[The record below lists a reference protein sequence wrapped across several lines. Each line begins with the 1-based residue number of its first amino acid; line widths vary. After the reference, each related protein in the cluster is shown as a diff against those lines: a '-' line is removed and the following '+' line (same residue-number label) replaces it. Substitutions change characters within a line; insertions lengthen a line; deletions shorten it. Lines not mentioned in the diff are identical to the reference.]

1 MKSIYFFLR
10 YSRRYVL
17 LAVLAGIISG
27 LSSTGLLA
35 LINAALKSKAHS
47 ASTLMLVF
55 VALCMVIALSRI
67 ASELLLSRIAQKAM
81 FELRMNLCNQ
91 VLRVPLRRLEK
102 IGGHRILTALTDDV
116 PAITNAVASIPVL
129 CINAAIV
136 VGCLVYLGFLS
147 WLALPGMM
155 IFLVLGIATYQFA
168 VLRGLRYFK
177 AARADGDSL
186 FHHFQSLTGGIKEL
200 KLNRSRREAF
210 TAEVLEPTAESF
222 KRHNLSGQ
230 AIYTVAASWG
240 QLLSFVVIGLVI
252 FVLPVFISIS
262 EQVLTGYAL
271 ALFFMTTPLQGI
283 MLSAPNLGRANV
295 ALNNLDDLGLQLS
308 SQSIEVDQHSLSP
321 PQASWNSFKLI
332 DVSHQYRQEGQEH
345 NFVLGPINLS
355 FVPGEIVFITGGNGS
370 GKTTFAKILAG
381 LYAPETGEIR
391 LDDKSVTDQNRVA
404 FREHFSTVF
413 SDFHLFDSLLGL
425 GGPKLDYRAQEYLVQ
440 LQLNHKVEIK
450 GGKLSTIELSQ
461 GQRKRLALLTAFLED
476 RPIYLFDEWAADQDP
491 TFKKFFYYDLLQELK
506 SRGKTMFVISH
517 DDSYFEVADR
527 ILKFEN
533 GQLVCDSSEVVVDRQ
548 PDLLAMQVA

>member
-1 MKSIYFFLR
+1 MR

-17 LAVLAGIISG
+17 LAVLTGIISG

-35 LINAALKSKAHS
+35 LINTALKSNGHS
-47 ASTLMLVF
+47 ASNLMLVF
-55 VALCMVIALSRI
+55 VAVCIVIALSRI
-67 ASELLLSRIAQKAM
+67 ASELLLSQIAQKAM
-81 FELRMNLCNQ
+81 FEMRLNLCNQ
-91 VLRVPLRRLEK
+91 VLRVPLRRLEE
-102 IGGHRILTALTDDV
+102 IGVHRVLTTLTDDV
-116 PAITNAVASIPVL
+116 PAITNAVASVPVL

-147 WLALPGMM
+147 LLALPAML
-155 IFLVLGIATYQFA
+155 IFMVLGIATYQFA

-177 AARADGDSL
+177 AARVDGDRL

-210 TAEVLEPTAESF
+210 TSEVLEPAAASF
-222 KRHNLSGQ
+222 KRNNLSGQ

-240 QLLSFVVIGLVI
+240 QLLSFVVIGLLI
-252 FVLPVFISIS
+252 FVLPVMVNIS

-271 ALFFMTTPLQGI
+271 ALLFMTTPLQGI

-295 ALNNLDDLGLQLS
+295 ALNNMEELGLQLS
-308 SQSIEVDQHSLSP
+308 SQSIELDQRSLML
-321 PQASWNSFKLI
+321 PQTSWRRLELI
-332 DVSHQYRQEGQEH
+332 DITHQYRQEGQEH
-345 NFVLGPINLS
+345 NFVLGPINLR

-391 LDDKSVTDQNRVA
+391 LDGQAVTDHNRVD

-425 GGPKLDYRAQEYLVQ
+425 GGPKLDYRAQDYLAQ
-440 LQLNHKVEIK
+440 LQLSHKVQIK
-450 GGKLSTIELSQ
+450 GGKLSTIQLSQ

-491 TFKKFFYYDLLQELK
+491 TFKKFFYYELLQELK
-506 SRGKTMFVISH
+506 SRGKTIFVISH
-517 DDSYFEVADR
+517 DDSYYDVADR
-527 ILKFEN
+527 LLKFES
-533 GQLVCDSSEVVVDRQ
+533 GKLLSDSYDVAADQ
-548 PDLLAMQVA
+548 LAMQVA

>member
-1 MKSIYFFLR
+1 MKSIYFFMR

-17 LAVLAGIISG
+17 MAVLTGIISG

-35 LINAALKSKAHS
+35 LINASLKAKAYS
-47 ASTLMLVF
+47 ASTLLLVF
-55 VALCMVIALSRI
+55 IALCITIALSRI
-67 ASELLLSRIAQKAM
+67 ASELLLSRIGQKAM
-81 FELRMNLCNQ
+81 YELRLNLCNQ
-91 VLRVPLRRLEK
+91 VLQVPLRRLEE
-102 IGGHRILTALTDDV
+102 IGVHRILTALTDDV

-147 WLALPGMM
+147 WLALPGML
-155 IFLVLGIATYQFA
+155 IFMVLGIATYQFA
-168 VLRGLRYFK
+168 VLKGLHYFK
-177 AARADGDSL
+177 AARADGDRL

-210 TAEVLEPTAESF
+210 TAELLEPTAASF
-222 KRHNLSGQ
+222 QKHNISGQ

-240 QLLSFVVIGLVI
+240 QLLSFIVIGLVI
-252 FVLPVFISIS
+252 FVLPIFINIS
-262 EQVLTGYAL
+262 EHVLTGYAL
-271 ALFFMTTPLQGI
+271 ALLFMTTPLQGI

-295 ALNNLDDLGLQLS
+295 ALNNMEALGLQLS
-308 SQSIEVDQHSLSP
+308 SQSIEVDQRSLML
-321 PQASWNSFKLI
+321 PQAPWRSFEVV

-345 NFVLGPINLS
+345 NFVLGPINLR
-355 FVPGEIVFITGGNGS
+355 FVPGEIIFITGGNGS

-381 LYAPETGEIR
+381 LYAPESGEIR
-391 LDDKSVTDQNRVA
+391 LDGQSVTDQNRVD

-425 GGPKLDYRAQEYLVQ
+425 TGPKLDHRAQDYLVQ
-440 LQLNHKVEIK
+440 LQLNHKVQIK
-450 GGKLSTIELSQ
+450 DGKLSTIELSQ

-491 TFKKFFYYDLLQELK
+491 MFKKFFYYELLQELK
-506 SRGKTMFVISH
+506 SRGKTVFVISH
-517 DDSYFEVADR
+517 DDSYYDVGDR
-527 ILKFEN
+527 LLKFEN
-533 GQLVCDSSEVVVDRQ
+533 GKLVSDSADNHR
-548 PDLLAMQVA
+548 DLRAIHVA

>member
-1 MKSIYFFLR
+1 MKSIYFFMR

-17 LAVLAGIISG
+17 LAVLTGIISG

-35 LINAALKSKAHS
+35 LINAALKGTRYT

-55 VALCMVIALSRI
+55 VALCLVVALSRI
-67 ASELLLSRIAQKAM
+67 ASELLLSRIAQRAM
-81 FELRMNLCNQ
+81 YELRLKLCSQ
-91 VLRVPLRRLEK
+91 VLQVPLRRLEE
-102 IGGHRILTALTDDV
+102 IGMHRVLTALTDDV
-116 PAITNAVASIPVL
+116 PAVTNAVASIPVL
-129 CINAAIV
+129 CINTAIV

-147 WLALPGMM
+147 WLPLLGMM

-168 VLRGLRYFK
+168 VMKGLHYFK
-177 AARADGDSL
+177 AARADGDRL

-210 TAEVLEPTAESF
+210 TTEVLEPTAASF
-222 KRHNLSGQ
+222 KRHNLQGQ

-240 QLLSFVVIGLVI
+240 QLLSFIVIGLLI
-252 FVLPVFISIS
+252 FVLPVFTSIS

-271 ALFFMTTPLQGI
+271 ALLFMTTPLQGI

-295 ALNNLDDLGLQLS
+295 ALNHMDELGVQLS
-308 SQSIEVDQHSLSP
+308 SHSVEVDQRSLALARPAWRSLD
-321 PQASWNSFKLI
+321 LI
-332 DVSHQYRQEGQEH
+332 DITHQYRREGQEH
-345 NFVLGPINLS
+345 NFTLGPINLN

-370 GKTTFAKILAG
+370 GKTTFAKMLAG
-381 LYAPETGEIR
+381 LYAPENGEIR
-391 LDDKSVTDQNRVA
+391 LDGQCVTDQNRMD

-425 GGPKLDYRAQEYLVQ
+425 SGPKLDYRAHDYLVQ
-440 LQLNHKVEIK
+440 LQLDHKVEIK
-450 GGKLSTIELSQ
+450 GGKLSTVDLSQ

-491 TFKKFFYYDLLQELK
+491 MFKKFFYYDLLHELK
-506 SRGKTMFVISH
+506 SRGKTVFVISH
-517 DDSYFEVADR
+517 DDSYYDVADR
-527 ILKFEN
+527 LLKFEN
-533 GQLVCDSSEVVVDRQ
+533 GKLHSDSYDLVDR
-548 PDLLAMQVA
+548 DLLEVQVA

>member
-1 MKSIYFFLR
+1 MR

-17 LAVLAGIISG
+17 LAVLTGIISG

-35 LINAALKSKAHS
+35 LINTALKSKGHS
-47 ASTLMLVF
+47 ASNLMLVF
-55 VALCMVIALSRI
+55 VAVCIVIALSRI
-67 ASELLLSRIAQKAM
+67 ASELLLSQIAQKAM
-81 FELRMNLCNQ
+81 FEMRLNLCNQ
-91 VLRVPLRRLEK
+91 VLRVPLRRLEE
-102 IGGHRILTALTDDV
+102 IGVHRILTTLTDDV

-129 CINAAIV
+129 CINTAIV

-147 WLALPGMM
+147 LLALPAML
-155 IFLVLGIATYQFA
+155 IFMVLGIATYQFA
-168 VLRGLRYFK
+168 VSRGLRYFK
-177 AARADGDSL
+177 AARADGDRL

-210 TAEVLEPTAESF
+210 TSEVLEPTAARF
-222 KRHNLSGQ
+222 KRNNLSGQ

-240 QLLSFVVIGLVI
+240 QLLSFIVIGLLI
-252 FVLPVFISIS
+252 FVLPAFVNIS

-271 ALFFMTTPLQGI
+271 ALLFMTTPLQGI

-295 ALNNLDDLGLQLS
+295 ALNNMEELGLQLS
-308 SQSIEVDQHSLSP
+308 SQSIELDQRSLML
-321 PQASWNSFKLI
+321 PQASWRRLELNNI
-332 DVSHQYRQEGQEH
+332 RHQYRQEGQEH
-345 NFVLGPINLS
+345 NFVLGPINLR

-381 LYAPETGEIR
+381 LYAPESGEIR
-391 LDDKSVTDQNRVA
+391 LDGQSVTDQNRVD

-425 GGPKLDYRAQEYLVQ
+425 SGPKLDYRAQDYLVQ
-440 LQLNHKVEIK
+440 LQLSHKVQIK
-450 GGKLSTIELSQ
+450 DGKLSTIQLSQ

-491 TFKKFFYYDLLQELK
+491 TFKKFFYYELLQELK
-506 SRGKTMFVISH
+506 SRGKTVFVISH
-517 DDSYFEVADR
+517 DDSYYNVADR
-527 ILKFEN
+527 LLKFES
-533 GQLVCDSSEVVVDRQ
+533 GKLLSDTYDVADQ
-548 PDLLAMQVA
+548 LAMQVA

>member
-1 MKSIYFFLR
+1 MR

-17 LAVLAGIISG
+17 LAMLTGIISG

-35 LINAALKSKAHS
+35 LINAALKSKARS
-47 ASTLMLVF
+47 ASTLVLVF
-55 VALCMVIALSRI
+55 VGLCIVIALSRI

-91 VLRVPLRRLEK
+91 VLQVPLRRLEE
-102 IGGHRILTALTDDV
+102 IGAHRILTTLTDDV

-147 WLALPGMM
+147 WFALPSMM
-155 IFLVLGIATYQFA
+155 IFLVVGIATYQFA

-186 FHHFQSLTGGIKEL
+186 FHHFQSLTAGIKEL
-200 KLNRSRREAF
+200 KLNRRRREAF
-210 TAEVLEPTAESF
+210 TSEVLEPTAARF
-222 KRHNLSGQ
+222 QRHNLSGQ

-240 QLLSFVVIGLVI
+240 QLLSFVVIGLLI
-252 FVLPVFISIS
+252 FVLPVFMNIS

-271 ALFFMTTPLQGI
+271 ALLFMTTPLQGI

-295 ALNNLDDLGLQLS
+295 ALNNMEKLGLQLS
-308 SQSIEVDQHSLSP
+308 SHSIEVDQRSLLP
-321 PQASWNSFKLI
+321 PRAPWRSFELI
-332 DVSHQYRQEGQEH
+332 DISHQYRQEGQEH
-345 NFVLGPINLS
+345 NFVLGPINLQ
-355 FVPGEIVFITGGNGS
+355 FAAGELIFITGGNGS

-381 LYAPETGEIR
+381 LYVPETGEIK
-391 LDDKSVTDQNRVA
+391 LDGQSVTDQNRVD

-425 GGPKLDYRAQEYLVQ
+425 SGPELDHRAQDYLIQ
-440 LQLNHKVEIK
+440 LQLSHKVEIK

-491 TFKKFFYYDLLQELK
+491 TFKRFFYYDLLQELK
-506 SRGKTMFVISH
+506 SRGKTVFVISH
-517 DDSYFEVADR
+517 DDSYYDLGDR
-527 ILKFEN
+527 LLKFEN
-533 GQLVCDSSEVVVDRQ
+533 GKLLCDSYDLVDTHRDRKAIQ
-548 PDLLAMQVA
+548 FA